1 MTICI
6 SIVPTVTTGSS
17 SIGILSGENV
27 TFECLPSDPDI
38 ELYWRYQTNGNRGN
52 ITIDSISE
60 TRFLSE
66 LPLLHQLIL
75 PNATIN
81 DGGIYECVAQEP
93 FSSIAS
99 ETIVLD
105 VLPGK
110 KLSCNI

>member
-17 SIGILSGENV
+17 SIGILSGKNV

-38 ELYWRYQTNGNRGN
+38 ELYWRYQTNDGNRGT
-52 ITIDSISE
+52 ITVDSISE

-66 LPLLHQLIL
+66 SSLLHQLIL

-99 ETIVLD
+99 DTIELN

-110 KLSCNI
+110 KLP

>member
-6 SIVPTVTTGSS
+6 SIVPTVTTSSS

-38 ELYWRYQTNGNRGN
+38 ELYWRYRTRDGSRRT
-52 ITIDSISE
+52 ITVDSISE

-66 LPLLHQLIL
+66 SPLLHRLIL
-75 PNATIN
+75 PNTTVN
-81 DGGIYECVAQEP
+81 DEGTYECIAQGP

-99 ETIVLD
+99 DTIELN

-110 KLSCNI
+110 KLP